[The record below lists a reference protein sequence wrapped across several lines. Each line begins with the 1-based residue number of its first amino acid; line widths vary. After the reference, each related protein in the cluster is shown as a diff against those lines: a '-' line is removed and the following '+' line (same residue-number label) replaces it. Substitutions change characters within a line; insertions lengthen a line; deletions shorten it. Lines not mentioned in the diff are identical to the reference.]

1 MVWRFGGWGMAMG
14 KKRGRG
20 GVPDRREGGGGGGG
34 QLA

>member
-1 MVWRFGGWGMAMG
+1 MVWRFGGWGEAMG

-20 GVPDRREGGGGGGG
+20 GVPDRREGGGGGG